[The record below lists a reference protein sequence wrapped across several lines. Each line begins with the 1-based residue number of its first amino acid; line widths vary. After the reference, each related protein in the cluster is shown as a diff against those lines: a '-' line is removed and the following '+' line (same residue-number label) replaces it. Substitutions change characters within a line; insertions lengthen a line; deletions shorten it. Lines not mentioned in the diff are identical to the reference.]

1 MTDTKFLFCVFDGL
15 RRDLI
20 RNDTMPNL
28 NSFRLSWSDFPNSN
42 SAFPS
47 ETRVQVSS
55 FVTGA
60 YAGGA
65 GPLSESEEGEGHGI
79 MANVFYDLSLQLD
92 KPLDTSD
99 TNSMKHARQVYGRI
113 QKAKNLGEIL
123 AGAGLNYSVITT
135 GKIGNAK
142 LLNLEADE
150 FRHKLFSIWGRD
162 ISSAA
167 IDYDRIIGHFGATP
181 EQKFPNNAVTEY
193 ATKLLLEYF
202 ISDPTTNVLVIWYY
216 EPDLSF
222 HYCGIGAPES
232 LSSIKSIDESF
243 GKILDWW
250 TAEGRSKGWHIIAVS
265 DHAQITTIKQINVI
279 DELTRAGF
287 KAGIALADGI
297 DIAVKRSYS
306 GQITVRDR
314 NPKLIKRILEFLQDQ
329 YWCGLTFTRTGE
341 YGALSMADINS
352 LNERSPDINYVMRTF
367 DGANEFGYPGLCYA
381 DNPDIPSGGGI
392 HGGLHK
398 TEIYNLMI
406 FGGDRFKREMVFDVP
421 SSIVDV
427 LPTILYGL
435 DVELPKTIMGR
446 SLKEVFLDGGDIPDW
461 SERCIRASRNDYS
474 QEMLVAEVQGGSCS
488 YLRGGKRTS

>member
-1 MTDTKFLFCVFDGL
+1 
-15 RRDLI
+15 
-20 RNDTMPNL
+20 
-28 NSFRLSWSDFPNSN
+28 
-42 SAFPS
+42 
-47 ETRVQVSS
+47 VSS

-65 GPLSESEEGEGHGI
+65 GSSAESEEGGGHGI

-99 TNSMKHARQVYGRI
+99 TNNMKHARQVYGRI
-113 QKAKNLGEIL
+113 QKAANLGEIL
-123 AGAGLNYSVITT
+123 AGAGFNYSVLTT

-142 LLNLEADE
+142 LLNLEADK

-167 IDYDRIIGHFGATP
+167 IDYDRIIRDFGPPP
-181 EQKFPNNAVTEY
+181 EQEFPNNMVTEY

-202 ISDPTTNVLVIWYY
+202 LCDVTTDVQVIWYN

-222 HYCGIGAPES
+222 HYRGIGAPES
-232 LSSIKSIDESF
+232 LSTIRSIDENF

-250 TAEGRSKGWHIIAVS
+250 NAEGRSKGWHIIVVS

-279 DELTRAGF
+279 EELRKGGF
-287 KAGIALADGI
+287 NAGIAVADGI

-314 NPKLIKRILEFLQDQ
+314 NPKLIKRVLEFLQDQ
-329 YWCGLTFTRTGE
+329 YWCGLTFTRTGL
-341 YGALSMADINS
+341 YGALCMADING

-367 DGANEFGYPGLCYA
+367 DGVNEFGYPGLCYA
-381 DNPDIPSGGGI
+381 DNPDIPHGGGI

-398 TEIYNLMI
+398 TELNNLMV
-406 FGGDRFKREMVFDVP
+406 FGGDRFKREMIFDVP

-427 LPTILYGL
+427 LPTILCGL
-435 DVELPKTIMGR
+435 DVRRPKTIMGR
-446 SLKEVFLDGGDIPDW
+446 SLNEVFLDGGDNPDW

-474 QEMLVAEVQGGSCS
+474 QEMLIAEVQGGSCP